1 MIRIVGDLILDEYW
15 YGSTTRIS
23 PEAPVP
29 IVNLDRKETRLGG
42 VGNVYNNIR
51 SVEPFEIDF
60 VTYADQKAIDLLPV
74 LDQIPPR
81 IFEAKKIPLKIRIL
95 SEGHYMSRVD
105 DEDWIEETQLED
117 QVWTN
122 IIVDKNDIVVLS
134 DYNKGT
140 IKKPLG
146 FIQKTKAKIIVDPKL
161 SLDQYMGA
169 YVCTPNKKEF
179 ESYVG
184 SWRTPKELIN
194 KAALTRDHLQLN
206 YLIVTL
212 GSEGVLLIGD
222 SIEHYPAT
230 QQEVYDVTG
239 AGDTFVAGLAL
250 SLHQG
255 LNISQAT
262 IVANKLA
269 GISVGHNGTYVI
281 TNEDWEKSSE
291 DFINRT

>member
-51 SVEPFEIDF
+51 AINPFDLDF
-60 VTYADQKAIDLLPV
+60 ACYVDQKAFELLPMFE
-74 LDQIPPR
+74 DNPPR
-81 IFEAKKIPLKIRIL
+81 CFEADKIPLKIRIL

-105 DEDWIEETQLED
+105 DEDWIKETQLEEE
-117 QVWTN
+117 VWDSVN
-122 IIVDKNDIVVLS
+122 VMKEDIVVLS
-134 DYNKGT
+134 DYNKGS
-140 IKKPLG
+140 IKNPLE
-146 FIQKTKAKIIVDPKL
+146 FISKTKAKVIVDPKL
-161 SLDQYMGA
+161 SLDNYKGA

-179 ESYVG
+179 ESYIG
-184 SWRTPKELIN
+184 PWATPKELIN
-194 KAALTRDHLQLN
+194 KAALTRDHLELN

-222 SIEHYPAT
+222 TIEHYDAT

-250 SLHQG
+250 SVDKG
-255 LNISQAT
+255 LTISQAT
-262 IVANKLA
+262 IIANRLA
-269 GISVGHNGTYVI
+269 GISVGHNGTYII
-281 TNEDWEKSSE
+281 TDEDWEKSSE
-291 DFINRT
+291 NIINRP